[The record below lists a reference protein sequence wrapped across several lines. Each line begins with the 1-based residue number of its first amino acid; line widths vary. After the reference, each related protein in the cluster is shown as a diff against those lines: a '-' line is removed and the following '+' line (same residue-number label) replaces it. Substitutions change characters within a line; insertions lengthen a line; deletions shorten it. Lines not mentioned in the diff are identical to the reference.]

1 MSKISILNIKKGVKM
16 CFERQEPIS
25 IISISKTLEK
35 FMNNY
40 VNSTFITII
49 VNIISNNI
57 PINYKTN
64 VR

>member
-16 CFERQEPIS
+16 CFERQETIS

-49 VNIISNNI
+49 V
-57 PINYKTN
+57 
-64 VR
+64 